1 MKISQ
6 PLTEKS
12 IFCCTQINL
21 SFQLAVTATRHKL
34 DIHVSLQEAPADIQ
48 EDVQGEHHQ
57 QAEAPCEGLL
67 VGGYEVQALA
77 GPLRCQDVLKEEEVD
92 ESFLPLLK

>member
-12 IFCCTQINL
+12 TFCCTQINL

-34 DIHVSLQEAPADIQ
+34 DIHISLQEAPADIR
-48 EDVQGEHHQ
+48 EYVRGEHNQ
-57 QAEAPCEGLL
+57 QAEASCQGILD
-67 VGGYEVQALA
+67 GGEEVKAPA
-77 GPLRCQDVLKEEEVD
+77 GPLRNQDVLEGEEGD
-92 ESFLPLLK
+92 ESFLPLFK